1 MTLHPFGDNFMEQRE
16 KYTLS
21 GAIYC
26 VKNGRKGERL
36 CNNVGR
42 KDAPSDEDGE
52 VSLSEGEKEERV
64 GN

>member
-1 MTLHPFGDNFMEQRE
+1 MEER
-16 KYTLS
+16 
-21 GAIYC
+21 GRDCAITW
-26 VKNGRKGERL
+26 EE
-36 CNNVGR
+36 